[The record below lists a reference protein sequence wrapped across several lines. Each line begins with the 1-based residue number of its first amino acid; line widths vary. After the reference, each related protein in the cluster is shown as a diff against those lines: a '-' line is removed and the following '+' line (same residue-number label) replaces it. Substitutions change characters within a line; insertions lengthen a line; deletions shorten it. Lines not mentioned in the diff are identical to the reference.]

1 MGINMPIPN
10 TSNIAFSIDNRM
22 ITKKLI
28 FKLIGSLENIK
39 VNEFMGLNIYFSNFI
54 NLILTLTI

>member
-39 VNEFMGLNIYFSNFI
+39 VNEFIGLNIYFSNFI